1 MRHRYGLLYSLF
13 WVTFPRSH
21 VIDRSKVADVVCCC
35 YINPNLFRWAA
46 RRKLRLLL
54 RLRLLLGEQKTIE
67 ARKQGRQKPA
77 VCGTQK
83 PSKNTGQY
91 LQGCKTFDFTFL
103 LFLSLF
109 VNFLYKLGFVWVIPT
124 SKWFEFTYFCKIGLG
139 N

>member
-1 MRHRYGLLYSLF
+1 M
-13 WVTFPRSH
+13 
-21 VIDRSKVADVVCCC
+21 IDRSKVADVVDVVVISTRICFVEQ
-35 YINPNLFRWAA
+35 PEES
-46 RRKLRLLL
+46 
-54 RLRLLLGEQKTIE
+54 LGFFFVLGCFWESKKTIE

-109 VNFLYKLGFVWVIPT
+109 VQIRLSALFG
-124 SKWFEFTYFCKIGLG
+124 
-139 N
+139 

>member
-1 MRHRYGLLYSLF
+1 MRHRDTVSCFFGWHSLDHMWLIGLKLPTLYVVVISTRICFVEQPEESLGFFFVLGCF
-13 WVTFPRSH
+13 WE
-21 VIDRSKVADVVCCC
+21 SK
-35 YINPNLFRWAA
+35 
-46 RRKLRLLL
+46 
-54 RLRLLLGEQKTIE
+54 KTIE

-124 SKWFEFTYFCKIGLG
+124 SKWLEFTYFCKIGLG